1 MLIKGK
7 EIVFGQYQFN
17 AEEDD
22 EIGFKAGEPIMLL
35 EKDEK
40 YNDGWWKGMKF
51 NGNVGIFPSNYI
63 IDKNILNVDVEK
75 LLDYRE
81 QALSKKNTIKL
92 GSPKKGTKKSNISN
106 DNSNSSPEYSSLKSP
121 KQNSLK
127 SPKSPINKS
136 SSPKSPKKTSFIV
149 ENDKSEISTSKS
161 SKKDKTFMYET
172 NDESKFSLKS
182 SKSPKSP
189 KSPKTPKTPNS
200 LKTVKKVSSPK
211 TLKSPAKVVMS
222 FYNGEATSCH
232 GSIIRSPSIEEQD
245 MTNSMIAPLPQK
257 NNGDDSLTLKRRQ
270 LHNIQQELI
279 DSTDRKNNKSSI
291 NDNSFDNK
299 NDSLIRKNI
308 HKITIDTNPSMMS
321 SNNAPKSP
329 YLLRTPRSASKSPY
343 LSHSSSAKSSS
354 FKYNSSFTPKS
365 ASVHSP
371 FVQKKSC
378 LKHKSNSVPSSPVN
392 KNNKPTGINTI
403 DIQPNIGTMEI
414 ENFSGISGTSSFFSP
429 NRTTRYMD
437 DFMLND
443 NDPENPKNWSVD
455 EVSDWLYKIG
465 YVSAS
470 KFFKEKNVN
479 GEMLVKMNLPTL
491 REIGVSTLSERITL
505 LHSILSLKEEYSSKC
520 FEEMIYNGNE
530 NSENLSSPTKQSTLD
545 ANSYQMEMNNLYEK
559 ALKNPNIDDEN
570 KKKIKKMMSTFT
582 VSDYMT
588 ESPNYDQEYIQLQ
601 NQLLKQQQLQN
612 RQYGRDQLTL
622 SQFNNVYN
630 VSPQQ
635 YTMSDQYRR
644 NVPILNNKSNQ
655 IVNPNDE
662 SLKINNHNKSL
673 MLSAKKLVKGRN
685 VNRNDYQNP
694 NMMNKNEYDLMVNP
708 LCLINNQNNPQTNTV
723 INQNQMQNYDNNKTI
738 NFNNENINGKTR
750 KATYC
755 VSRLTVSTKV
765 FLSSCNAE

>member
-1 MLIKGK
+1 
-7 EIVFGQYQFN
+7 
-17 AEEDD
+17 
-22 EIGFKAGEPIMLL
+22 
-35 EKDEK
+35 
-40 YNDGWWKGMKF
+40 MKF

-92 GSPKKGTKKSNISN
+92 GSPKKGTKKSNNSN
-106 DNSNSSPEYSSLKSP
+106 NNFNSSPEYSSLKSP

-127 SPKSPINKS
+127 SPTKSPLNRS
-136 SSPKSPKKTSFIV
+136 SSPKSPKKTTFIV
-149 ENDKSEISTSKS
+149 ENDKSEISAPKPP
-161 SKKDKTFMYET
+161 KKDKAFNHEA
-172 NDESKFSLKS
+172 NDESKSSL
-182 SKSPKSP
+182 KSP
-189 KSPKTPKTPNS
+189 KSPKTPKTPKTPNS
-200 LKTVKKVSSPK
+200 LKIVKKVSSPK

-232 GSIIRSPSIEEQD
+232 GSIIRSPTMEEQD

-257 NNGDDSLTLKRRQ
+257 NNGDDSLTLKRQQ

-279 DSTDRKNNKSSI
+279 NNSDRKNKNSII

-299 NDSLIRKNI
+299 NDSFIRKNI
-308 HKITIDTNPSMMS
+308 HKITIDTNPSMNYVS

-354 FKYNSSFTPKS
+354 FKYNSSYTPKS
-365 ASVHSP
+365 ASIHSP

-392 KNNKPTGINTI
+392 KSNKPTGINTI

-414 ENFSGISGTSSFFSP
+414 ENISGISGTSSLFSP

-437 DFMLND
+437 GFMIND

-455 EVSDWLYKIG
+455 EVSDWLYRIG
-465 YVSAS
+465 YASAS
-470 KFFKEKNVN
+470 KFFKDKNVN

-570 KKKIKKMMSTFT
+570 KKVKIIK
-582 VSDYMT
+582 Y
-588 ESPNYDQEYIQLQ
+588 
-601 NQLLKQQQLQN
+601 
-612 RQYGRDQLTL
+612 
-622 SQFNNVYN
+622 NNIIIIIIKYN
-630 VSPQQ
+630 
-635 YTMSDQYRR
+635 
-644 NVPILNNKSNQ
+644 NNK
-655 IVNPNDE
+655 
-662 SLKINNHNKSL
+662 
-673 MLSAKKLVKGRN
+673 
-685 VNRNDYQNP
+685 
-694 NMMNKNEYDLMVNP
+694 
-708 LCLINNQNNPQTNTV
+708 
-723 INQNQMQNYDNNKTI
+723 
-738 NFNNENINGKTR
+738 
-750 KATYC
+750 
-755 VSRLTVSTKV
+755 
-765 FLSSCNAE
+765 